1 MLFAAAAMAF
11 SACQKQEIA
20 DSMTSEEVT
29 LTFASEKPA
38 FDDETKTE
46 WTGETIQWSAGDKIS
61 VAYTVAGIW
70 QNASGDADGN
80 AKIYQSNP
88 ISEATTVAH
97 FNVSTYFTGSTEGT
111 HIFYAV
117 YPALGN
123 NNFPDA
129 PVANISVSPYQNPKA
144 ESFDSSADVM
154 VGISGEYDERPG
166 TGETISLKWDR
177 LVAHAVITLKNIN
190 GFTSGESLKY
200 ITLTAQADANL
211 VGQQKVDLVE
221 KTVVKDNDA
230 ANVLKLSADNL
241 SIADGTFTFWACVL
255 PETITS
261 LTVEVET
268 DKATYTREITGISK
282 EFKKNA
288 RNTLAVKMNE
298 AVRVEKAVDNNV
310 TDVLTGETTGV
321 TGSSYVSWE
330 GKTLTSGAVYAGQ
343 SAGSYGSIQLRSDTS
358 KGYSGVIS
366 TTSGGTVK
374 KVVVSW
380 NSNTAPA
387 RTLNVYGSSSAY
399 TSPSDLYNST
409 KQGTLLGTIVCGTS
423 VELDVEGDYEYIGVR
438 SASGAMYLDK
448 IEITWT
454 PAAPKENYLEVS
466 TNLIEVEAE
475 ATIASF
481 TVNSD
486 LEWTAT
492 PSTGAN
498 VTTAEDGTT
507 VNVSFETNKSTEE
520 TKTYTVTVS
529 AEGVESQVVTIT
541 QKAYVTPSV
550 IEEITVAEFLKKE
563 VSTEV
568 WYKLTGTIK
577 EIMNTT
583 YGNFY
588 LEDETG
594 YVYVYGLTATQV
606 ASNDKSFASLNLN
619 QGDVL
624 TLVGTRAQYASA
636 SVADQKE
643 QVGGPAY
650 YLSHVTAPYM
660 ELTSTGATVAAN
672 VTTQTIEVKS
682 NCEWTANPSEGVT
695 LNTASG
701 SGDATITMTFAA
713 NETEDPIT
721 HTVIFTSGEITQTY
735 TLTQKAPET
744 GDVETAEPVTL
755 IIDGSTLTS
764 TATTVDSDH
773 NFGGVT
779 LTMSKGAKSQKS
791 NAATNAFSSNAAI
804 LIGKTG
810 AYIYNKT
817 PIPGRIVNFEIY
829 ANAGASKKVSVGVN
843 FSSTQLS
850 SYSSSAL
857 NTYTATLSTLDSVYD
872 CSNALPDDAQY
883 FWYQVTNSNN
893 SQVQFKITYIPEN

>member
-61 VAYTVAGIW
+61 VAYTVTGIW

-88 ISEATTVAH
+88 ISEATTVAN
-97 FNVSTYFTGSTEGT
+97 FNVSTYFTGSTDGT

-255 PETITS
+255 PEIVTS

-288 RNTLAVKMNE
+288 RNTLSVKMNE

-310 TDVLTGETTGV
+310 TDVLTREITGV
-321 TGSSYVSWE
+321 TGTSYSSWE

-343 SAGSYGSIQLRSDTS
+343 SAGGNESIQLRSDS
-358 KGYSGVIS
+358 SNSGVIS

-374 KVVVSW
+374 KVVVAW
-380 NSNTAPA
+380 NSNTASG

-399 TSPSDLYNST
+399 TSPSDLYDNA
-409 KQGTLLGTIVCGTS
+409 KQGTLLGSIVCGTS
-423 VELDVEGDYEYIGVR
+423 VELDIEGDYEYIGMR
-438 SASGAMYLDK
+438 SASKAMYLEK
-448 IEITWT
+448 IEITWA
-454 PAAPKENYLEVS
+454 PATPKENYLEVS
-466 TNLIEVEAE
+466 TNAIEVESD
-475 ATIASF
+475 ATSVSF

-486 LEWTAT
+486 LEWTASSDNAKDV
-492 PSTGAN
+492 STEGN
-498 VTTAEDGTT
+498 T
-507 VNVSFETNKSTEE
+507 VNVSFDKNEDIEE
-520 TKTYTVTVS
+520 KTYTITVS
-529 AEGVESQVVTIT
+529 AAGVDPQVVTIT
-541 QKAYVTPSV
+541 QKAYVTDGDAVEPV
-550 IEEITVAEFLKKE
+550 E
-563 VSTEV
+563 
-568 WYKLTGTIK
+568 
-577 EIMNTT
+577 
-583 YGNFY
+583 
-588 LEDETG
+588 
-594 YVYVYGLTATQV
+594 ATL
-606 ASNDKSFASLNLN
+606 SFA
-619 QGDVL
+619 D
-624 TLVGTRAQYASA
+624 
-636 SVADQKE
+636 KE
-643 QVGGPAY
+643 QRTSYSTSKQVWEQNDIILTNEKGSSTSNVGDYADPARFY
-650 YLSHVTAPYM
+650 KS
-660 ELTSTGATVAAN
+660 SKI
-672 VTTQTIEVKS
+672 TIEAPGEISQIVFTCGS
-682 NCEWTANPSEGVT
+682 SAYATALKDSINSGGTV
-695 LNTASG
+695 TASG
-701 SGDATITMTFAA
+701 S
-713 NETEDPIT
+713 
-721 HTVIFTSGEITQTY
+721 TVTVVLTAPSTSFVISSLSGGQVRMNSLTVTY
-735 TLTQKAPET
+735 TP
-744 GDVETAEPVTL
+744 
-755 IIDGSTLTS
+755 
-764 TATTVDSDH
+764 
-773 NFGGVT
+773 
-779 LTMSKGAKSQKS
+779 S
-791 NAATNAFSSNAAI
+791 N
-804 LIGKTG
+804 
-810 AYIYNKT
+810 
-817 PIPGRIVNFEIY
+817 
-829 ANAGASKKVSVGVN
+829 
-843 FSSTQLS
+843 
-850 SYSSSAL
+850 
-857 NTYTATLSTLDSVYD
+857 
-872 CSNALPDDAQY
+872 
-883 FWYQVTNSNN
+883 
-893 SQVQFKITYIPEN
+893 